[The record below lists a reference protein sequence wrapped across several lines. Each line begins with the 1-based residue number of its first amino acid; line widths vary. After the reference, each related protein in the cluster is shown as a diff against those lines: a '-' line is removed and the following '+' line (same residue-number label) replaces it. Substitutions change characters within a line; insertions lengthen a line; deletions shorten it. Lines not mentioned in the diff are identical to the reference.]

1 MKVTIDGIEIAA
13 ARRDPPEPTGQPLIA
28 TLHGGLYTG
37 RYFDVPIPP
46 TGSFVDLATRLGHP
60 TVCFDRPGYGASGA
74 LAPEENTF
82 ERHAELLGAAITE
95 VADGAPVILVGHS
108 IGGMIALTIAAMSD
122 GPALLGVS
130 VTGMGAVIPSGG
142 LSEQLATA
150 AAGSGQPVIAL
161 PPEQCDPVMFGPP
174 GTFDPGV
181 LDAAH
186 ETYAPAPR
194 GRAHRRL
201 TLGRRQTPRAGPGGH
216 DPDPQRPRR
225 ARLAVGH
232 VGREHRA
239 VRRPLHRGAVRRR
252 ERDARRRPQHRPP
265 RSRTGA
271 PPASARVRSRVH
283 SARTAMT
290 PAVRA
295 TRSPLCI
302 GPDPNTCHDE
312 PLRRKHAITCRISRI
327 AIAR

>member
-37 RYFDVPIPP
+37 RYFDVPIAP

-82 ERHAELLGAAITE
+82 ERHAELLGAAITD

-186 ETYAPAPR
+186 ETYAPAPAVELIAASR
-194 GRAHRRL
+194 WAADKLPGLAPEVTVPIHNVLAEHDSLWDTSGESIERFVALFTAAPSVDASVMRDVGHSIDHHKAAPALHLRQLAFAHEC
-201 TLGRRQTPRAGPGGH
+201 TL
-216 DPDPQRPRR
+216 R
-225 ARLAVGH
+225 AR
-232 VGREHRA
+232 
-239 VRRPLHRGAVRRR
+239 P
-252 ERDARRRPQHRPP
+252 
-265 RSRTGA
+265 
-271 PPASARVRSRVH
+271 
-283 SARTAMT
+283 
-290 PAVRA
+290 
-295 TRSPLCI
+295 
-302 GPDPNTCHDE
+302 
-312 PLRRKHAITCRISRI
+312 
-327 AIAR
+327 